1 MKRKA
6 LYKSIPNI
14 LSFIR
19 LGMVPLFVWLFLSV
33 KSLFWAGVVFALAGV
48 TDVLDG
54 TIARR
59 TGSITRL
66 GRVID
71 PLADK
76 LMQMTA
82 FGCLAAVAA
91 IPLWVLVVLMCKE
104 GIQLCGGWLI
114 LKRYHDVPG
123 SNIFG
128 KAATTLFYF
137 VTISIIIFDMSASLR
152 IALLCGSLALS
163 LLAFL
168 QYIGVAR
175 RYVQENRN
183 RQMPEN

>member
-1 MKRKA
+1 MKREA
-6 LYKSIPNI
+6 FFKSIPNI

-19 LGMVPLFVWLFLSV
+19 LGMVPLFAWLFLSA

-59 TGSITRL
+59 TGAITKL
-66 GRVID
+66 GRIID

-76 LMQMTA
+76 LMQITA
-82 FGCLAAVAA
+82 FACLTAAAM
-91 IPLWVLVVLMCKE
+91 IPVWVIAVLLCKE
-104 GIQLCGGWLI
+104 GIQVCGGWLI
-114 LKRYHDVPG
+114 LKRYGDVPA

-137 VTISIIIFDMSASLR
+137 VTISIIIFDMSAGLR
-152 IALLCGSLALS
+152 NALLCGSLALS
-163 LLAFL
+163 VLALL
-168 QYIGVAR
+168 QYGGVAR
-175 RYVQENRN
+175 RYAAERRKKQK
-183 RQMPEN
+183 PEN